1 MPAVTEITNQEVT
14 VPTAETLILPKE
26 VFLTNSEGESVLVDS
41 IDLNQVKQ
49 VTSLDYTT
57 PITQNGIQSISFPVA
72 TKSVNFNVNVPT
84 SGEYEQP
91 IVTKVALG
99 NVDGSLLNTPVSLS
113 NFTYLATN
121 TVINVTPG
129 NCLVNISYMGDD
141 LYHVSAVAVSSPGG
155 STVPQYVLAGYY
167 YIFSYTPERNYIHFI
182 GLLPDDENERKLFT
196 MWDVNA
202 TDNVSISLSVMSYY
216 TLFSLPSNS

>member
-49 VTSLDYTT
+49 VTSLDYNT

-72 TKSVNFNVNVPT
+72 TKSINFNVDVPT

-91 IVTKVALG
+91 IVTKVAMG
-99 NVDGSLLNTPVSLS
+99 NVDGSSLSTPVSLS
-113 NFTYLATN
+113 NFTYVATS

-129 NCLVNISYMGDD
+129 NCLVNISYLGDNT
-141 LYHVSAVAVSSPGG
+141 YHVSVVAVSAQG
-155 STVPQYVLAGYY
+155 STVPQYVLPGYY
-167 YIFSYTPERNYIHFI
+167 YIFSYTSERNYTHFI
-182 GLLPDDENERKLFT
+182 GLLPDSDQERRLFT

-202 TDNVSISLSVMSYY
+202 NDNVSLSLSVLSYY
-216 TLFSLPSNS
+216 TLFSLPSNG